1 MFHWIFP
8 NIQGIGEPPFLL
20 AVSVHLALREAVL
33 AAREATGLSGNC
45 RLECPAT
52 PERIQM
58 ACAGPIVD
66 RVNRISVF
74 TELMHGC
81 IILIYYRKWVI
92 GWMGFFSVYR
102 CQRRK
107 EEDSSVEVV
116 GNFFY
121 YINAA
126 YLKTFIC
133 ILFHCWNLQTPKT
146 SFEEF
151 LLFSVFACSIY
162 IYII

>member
-33 AAREATGLSGNC
+33 AAREANGLSGNC

-52 PERIQM
+52 PERIRM

-74 TELMHGC
+74 TELMHAYM
-81 IILIYYRKWVI
+81 ILQGVSNRFDGV
-92 GWMGFFSVYR
+92 FFSVSVSKTK
-102 CQRRK
+102 RRRFK
-107 EEDSSVEVV
+107 CRS
-116 GNFFY
+116 GRTFFY

-126 YLKTFIC
+126 YKKTFIC

>member
-1 MFHWIFP
+1 M
-8 NIQGIGEPPFLL
+8 L

-33 AAREATGLSGNC
+33 AAREANGLSGNC

-52 PERIQM
+52 PERIRM

-74 TELMHGC
+74 TELMHAY
-81 IILIYYRKWVI
+81 IILQGVSNRFD
-92 GWMGFFSVYR
+92 GFFSVYR

-116 GNFFY
+116 GHFF
-121 YINAA
+121 
-126 YLKTFIC
+126 
-133 ILFHCWNLQTPKT
+133 
-146 SFEEF
+146 
-151 LLFSVFACSIY
+151 
-162 IYII
+162 II

>member
-1 MFHWIFP
+1 M
-8 NIQGIGEPPFLL
+8 
-20 AVSVHLALREAVL
+20 L

-52 PERIQM
+52 PERIRM

-74 TELMHGC
+74 TELMHAY
-81 IILIYYRKWVI
+81 IILQGVSNRFD
-92 GWMGFFSVYR
+92 GGFFSVYR

-116 GNFFY
+116 GHFF
-121 YINAA
+121 
-126 YLKTFIC
+126 
-133 ILFHCWNLQTPKT
+133 
-146 SFEEF
+146 
-151 LLFSVFACSIY
+151 
-162 IYII
+162 II